1 MDKPPYRIHRGH
13 PTKTFLGFVG
23 FWNLMENEWIWSL
36 QILLNDKA
44 SSWTDVIQQAENVP
58 QLSEWWRL
66 FFTWNLL
73 TCNYSSRL
81 LSSKSKLETYLL
93 STAHVFDTITRS
105 YGRLSR
111 RCRPVNNTRKAGLR
125 NRWQWISLHVSEFYS
140 WFKFFVLSTCEVVWQ
155 SILLPHLCII
165 YYLKSFLV
173 SFSRTQRE
181 IVELIPFHEIAEQ

>member
-1 MDKPPYRIHRGH
+1 MVTPNIIEWQSIVMD
-13 PTKTFLGFVG
+13 
-23 FWNLMENEWIWSL
+23 
-36 QILLNDKA
+36 
-44 SSWTDVIQQAENVP
+44 
-58 QLSEWWRL
+58 WRYTAGRKRPAVVRMMKI
-66 FFTWNLL
+66 FTWNLL

-173 SFSRTQRE
+173 SFSRKQRE
-181 IVELIPFHEIAEQ
+181 IVEIPFHEIAEQ